1 MTSYP
6 PGEHPIEAE
15 NQAVDG
21 SPDNEGPSRS
31 VPKPTDEHREH
42 EISIGFASALTISSQ
57 WNVEVIAEPGR
68 KGDVPAVP
76 EVGGV
81 LGEVRTAE
89 VRHETNA
96 EPSRDAAGNKGIARE
111 IAVDLEG
118 EGVDPGKSIGAA
130 DLFERREEDAIGD
143 KGEVV
148 GEGDFQK
155 QSDEDE

>member
-1 MTSYP
+1 M
-6 PGEHPIEAE
+6 GK
-15 NQAVDG
+15 G
-21 SPDNEGPSRS
+21 SGQEGG
-31 VPKPTDEHREH
+31 HG
-42 EISIGFASALTISSQ
+42 ISIGFASALTICVKG
-57 WNVEVIAEPGR
+57 NVEGVAEPGR
-68 KGDVPAVP
+68 KGNMQAEP

-96 EPSRDAAGNKGIARE
+96 EPSRDTAGNKGIARE